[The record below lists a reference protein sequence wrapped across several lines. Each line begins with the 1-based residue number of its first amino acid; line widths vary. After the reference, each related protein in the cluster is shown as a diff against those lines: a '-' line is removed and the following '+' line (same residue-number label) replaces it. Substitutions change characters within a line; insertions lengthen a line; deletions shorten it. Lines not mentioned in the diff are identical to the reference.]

1 MKRQALIVRDGPR
14 WKAWFVDWPMLLVDA
29 DTPTGAIVKLKE
41 LHVVIRNQLRWE
53 SDMVSNDKARFI
65 QVEV

>member
-1 MKRQALIVRDGPR
+1 
-14 WKAWFVDWPMLLVDA
+14 MLLVDA